1 LVGEFSLRFTHVF
14 YSFETVLKEIN
25 LNSDLHTQSNEA
37 AIVDYSKA
45 IGLDSNDSEAY
56 FNRSAAKFNLGL
68 DGCEDLET
76 SCELGFEEG
85 CEKQR
90 EHCKKLKEPQIVS
103 GSIIIGSFRTEQ
115 NAIKQE
121 QILTKEGFNNIKIS
135 KVGNVYRVSILV
147 LGTKDETENILNEV
161 KKSHKSAW
169 ISFT

>member
-1 LVGEFSLRFTHVF
+1 MVGEFSLRFTHVF

-25 LNSDLHTQSNEA
+25 LNSNLHTQSNEA

-103 GSIIIGSFRTEQ
+103 GSIIIGSFRT
-115 NAIKQE
+115 
-121 QILTKEGFNNIKIS
+121 
-135 KVGNVYRVSILV
+135 
-147 LGTKDETENILNEV
+147 
-161 KKSHKSAW
+161 
-169 ISFT
+169 